1 MQSNNNKSLENK
13 SIKSKDSID
22 EILLNNKE
30 IFNSLIVENMNRKE
44 KSFITVKELDL
55 IKQFETNL
63 IKLVNMCPPKKAEKI
78 LNEISNLSNDK

>member
-13 SIKSKDSID
+13 SINSKDLIN

-30 IFNSLIVENMNRKE
+30 IFNSLIVENMNRRE
-44 KSFITVKELDL
+44 KSYITVKEFDL

-63 IKLVNMCPPKKAEKI
+63 INLVNMCPPKKIEKI
-78 LNEISNLSNDK
+78 FNEISNLSNDK

>member
-30 IFNSLIVENMNRKE
+30 IFNSLIIENMNRRE
-44 KSFITVKELDL
+44 KSFITVKEFDL
-55 IKQFETNL
+55 IKQFENNL

-78 LNEISNLSNDK
+78 LNENYFK

>member
-30 IFNSLIVENMNRKE
+30 IFNSLIIENMNRRE
-44 KSFITVKELDL
+44 KSFITVKEFDL
-55 IKQFETNL
+55 IKQFENNL
-63 IKLVNMCPPKKAEKI
+63 IRRQKKF
-78 LNEISNLSNDK
+78 

>member
-30 IFNSLIVENMNRKE
+30 IFNSLIIENMNRRE
-44 KSFITVKELDL
+44 KSFITVKEFDL
-55 IKQFETNL
+55 IKQFENNL

-78 LNEISNLSNDK
+78 LNEILNLSNDK

>member
-30 IFNSLIVENMNRKE
+30 IFNSLIIENMNRRE
-44 KSFITVKELDL
+44 KSFITVKEIDL
-55 IKQFETNL
+55 IKQFENNL

-78 LNEISNLSNDK
+78 LNEISNLSIDK

>member
-30 IFNSLIVENMNRKE
+30 IFNSLIIENMNRRE
-44 KSFITVKELDL
+44 KSFITVKEIDL
-55 IKQFETNL
+55 IKQFENNL

-78 LNEISNLSNDK
+78 LK

>member
-13 SIKSKDSID
+13 SINSKDSIN

-44 KSFITVKELDL
+44 KSFITVK
-55 IKQFETNL
+55 
-63 IKLVNMCPPKKAEKI
+63 
-78 LNEISNLSNDK
+78 

>member
-13 SIKSKDSID
+13 SINSKDSIN

-30 IFNSLIVENMNRKE
+30 IFNSLIIENMNRRE
-44 KSFITVKELDL
+44 KSFITVKEFDL
-55 IKQFETNL
+55 IKQFENNL

>member
-30 IFNSLIVENMNRKE
+30 IFNSLIIENMNRRE
-44 KSFITVKELDL
+44 KSFITVKEFDL
-55 IKQFETNL
+55 IKQFENNL

>member
-30 IFNSLIVENMNRKE
+30 IFNSLIIENMNRRE
-44 KSFITVKELDL
+44 KSFITVKEIDL
-55 IKQFETNL
+55 IKQFENNL